1 MLVTYTWID
10 KDKRT
15 PACFRKDI
23 QNTTALTTLDYFAQ
37 QLTTLRINSNKK
49 HLPMWSPCLYLGR
62 KTKEHTISVEML
74 VFDID
79 DGTRLEAL
87 QEFEDLQ
94 YIAHTSYSHIPEY
107 PKWRLILP
115 LKKAIPANH
124 WRYAWEVGAKL
135 WRERTKS
142 KIDPSCKNAN
152 RFYFVL
158 GCPKERSHFAR
169 VAYNRDGEL
178 LDLQYKIP
186 KKKKIIVFN
195 QEERSKQEKS
205 TLSREDR
212 ISLASSL
219 GGVIAHD
226 RAVKIPCPKCGR
238 RSMWYW
244 LDPTNMKT
252 ARCNHQNSCGYYC
265 YPSQLK

>member
-87 QEFEDLQ
+87 QEFKDLQ
-94 YIAHTSYSHIPEY
+94 YIAHTSYCLLYTS
-107 PKWRLILP
+107 
-115 LKKAIPANH
+115 
-124 WRYAWEVGAKL
+124 
-135 WRERTKS
+135 
-142 KIDPSCKNAN
+142 PS
-152 RFYFVL
+152 
-158 GCPKERSHFAR
+158 P
-169 VAYNRDGEL
+169 RD
-178 LDLQYKIP
+178 
-186 KKKKIIVFN
+186 
-195 QEERSKQEKS
+195 S
-205 TLSREDR
+205 
-212 ISLASSL
+212 
-219 GGVIAHD
+219 
-226 RAVKIPCPKCGR
+226 
-238 RSMWYW
+238 
-244 LDPTNMKT
+244 
-252 ARCNHQNSCGYYC
+252 
-265 YPSQLK
+265 